1 MSTAMATADAEAA
14 PLATPKTKSGTQYNL
29 LIDALSLARTS
40 LAEQSRLLGD
50 TQDRVHQLVSAQQR
64 LQELASVEVKKRRAV
79 AARCQELEAL
89 NSEANGD
96 PKLLAR
102 VAELRKQIGAIVRE
116 CVSHVTSGPCIRAWH
131 GIVRR
136 PAAPSLPPLPPL
148 ARHDSKRRRAQMS
161 LPCAVVPALRC
172 APTCGA
178 QAVYAAEQ
186 DGAVADPAARGGRD
200 ERSVPEADRAR
211 AGKAWRGPGGA
222 GAAGQADRGGRR
234 RDVSPLAIPPNAGLV
249 ACMRQRRG
257 PSPRQQPA
265 PWQMAPAGLLG
276 WRLLGWPSR
285 CGIAAYPSTPPPTP
299 LHPPSTPRPRPA
311 PRPARRRRCPLSHAQ
326 RMHAAHVLSTCGSA
340 AAEEM
345 AEAREK
351 ELQAQ
356 IASMEAAEA
365 ARVEAEMAEE
375 DSMPDAP
382 PGPSIMVTQVRL
394 PRQPHRTPPSPW
406 RGVCIAPP
414 PPVSCPQV
422 APPPAGPVG
431 GFEL

>member
-1 MSTAMATADAEAA
+1 MARAFAH
-14 PLATPKTKSGTQYNL
+14 GTG
-29 LIDALSLARTS
+29 S
-40 LAEQSRLLGD
+40 
-50 TQDRVHQLVSAQQR
+50 SA
-64 LQELASVEVKKRRAV
+64 
-79 AARCQELEAL
+79 
-89 NSEANGD
+89 G
-96 PKLLAR
+96 
-102 VAELRKQIGAIVRE
+102 
-116 CVSHVTSGPCIRAWH
+116 
-131 GIVRR
+131 
-136 PAAPSLPPLPPL
+136 PPLPLSPPYPHWHGTTRSVAVPKCPCPAPL
-148 ARHDSKRRRAQMS
+148 SQPCGVRLRVVRRQFTLQNKTERLQIQLREEDATNEAYQRQTAREQVRLGEVQE
-161 LPCAVVPALRC
+161 
-172 APTCGA
+172 A
-178 QAVYAAEQ
+178 QARLAKQIAE
-186 DGAVADPAARGGRD
+186 AVAETSARWLYPLTRD
-200 ERSVPEADRAR
+200 WWHACVSAEARL
-211 AGKAWRGPGGA
+211 RG
-222 GAAGQADRGGRR
+222 
-234 RDVSPLAIPPNAGLV
+234 N
-249 ACMRQRRG
+249 
-257 PSPRQQPA
+257 SPRP
-265 PWQMAPAGLLG
+265 GK
-276 WRLLGWPSR
+276 WRLLGCWVGACWVGPR
-285 CGIAAYPSTPPPTP
+285 DAASPPTPPPP
-299 LHPPSTPRPRPA
+299 LHPPLHSPPPPPHTPSTPRPRPA

>member
-1 MSTAMATADAEAA
+1 MSSAIATTPD
-14 PLATPKTKSGTQYNL
+14 PKTKSGTQYNL

-50 TQDRVHQLVSAQQR
+50 TQDRVQQLVSAQQR

-116 CVSHVTSGPCIRAWH
+116 QFTLQNKTERLQIQLREEDATNEAYQRQTAREQ
-131 GIVRR
+131 VR
-136 PAAPSLPPLPPL
+136 LVEV
-148 ARHDSKRRRAQMS
+148 QE
-161 LPCAVVPALRC
+161 
-172 APTCGA
+172 A
-178 QAVYAAEQ
+178 QARLAKEIA
-186 DGAVADPAARGGRD
+186 GAVA
-200 ERSVPEADRAR
+200 E
-211 AGKAWRGPGGA
+211 
-222 GAAGQADRGGRR
+222 
-234 RDVSPLAIPPNAGLV
+234 
-249 ACMRQRRG
+249 
-257 PSPRQQPA
+257 
-265 PWQMAPAGLLG
+265 
-276 WRLLGWPSR
+276 
-285 CGIAAYPSTPPPTP
+285 T
-299 LHPPSTPRPRPA
+299 
-311 PRPARRRRCPLSHAQ
+311 
-326 RMHAAHVLSTCGSA
+326 A

-365 ARVEAEMAEE
+365 ARVEAEMAQE

-382 PGPSIMVTQVRL
+382 PGPSIMVTR
-394 PRQPHRTPPSPW
+394 
-406 RGVCIAPP
+406 
-414 PPVSCPQV
+414 V